1 MIKIK
6 IYEHGQINEYHIP
19 KRYEKMMGEVPL
31 HELVA
36 IIKKDAEEKE
46 RRALEKQAE
55 KTK

>member
-6 IYEHGQINEYHIP
+6 IYEHGQVNEYHIP

-46 RRALEKQAE
+46 KRALEKQSE